1 MLGLEVGVTGALRLP
16 LLNNDR
22 TVFNHLILEK
32 NSDFQEFGTLRSSEE
47 ILLDVSRGIDGEE
60 VRYRS
65 RLQSRLVMICFT
77 GLVVL

>member
-32 NSDFQEFGTLRSSEE
+32 NLDFQEFGTVRSSEE